1 MSFTED
7 RLKAQTRMGVN
18 IVVEA
23 GAGTGKTTLLI
34 DRLCLAVLAQN
45 TPVEKL
51 VALTFTEKAAAE
63 IKTRF
68 VAKLQN
74 LVAAVKKEIDREQQE
89 TEEPQKTDGAQQ
101 EKQDSTL
108 ALLREYFP
116 EVQRE
121 DLVQRAEAALSRLDR
136 ASIGTIHG
144 FCADILKSFPLEAGL
159 SPNAQI
165 DAGQKAAQL
174 FNARWNAFLDSELG
188 LNAPRAAQWKQVLGE
203 ISLPDLKD
211 FAAELCSGKI
221 ESYDYYA
228 HQNLLAASCLEKS
241 SRAKEMAESFS
252 AEIKKPRKV
261 EKMLVWAAE
270 SLKRTAA
277 FLKGETFSDPAGEY
291 VKLNSGD
298 QAKGWDDESFE
309 EACSLIDFAG
319 KTTPEKQ
326 YVFLSAYNLVKDITA
341 FIRQDYAREGLLSFD
356 DLIVKTRN
364 LLLQNPS
371 VREQLKAK
379 FDVLF
384 IDEFQDTDPVQGELL
399 LFLAEA
405 KNRHASRWQ
414 DVRLEP
420 GKLYVVGDPKQS
432 IYRFRGADITAYELF
447 TDLIL
452 RQGGEKC
459 FLQEN
464 FRSTPEIVETANSVC
479 SRAMIQQTA
488 FQPAYVP
495 IYTSKTLRNGAVQW
509 IFVPAPK
516 EGGKSPSADDFRD
529 NQAERMA
536 DWISQNVGVLTLA
549 DGHKLQL
556 KDIALLTRAATTATP
571 YTEALRRR
579 GIAFNVETDKKFYR
593 KQEVSDFLNF
603 LRAVSDPEDKISL
616 AGTLRSPL
624 FGFTDE
630 ELYQVAKRGELSLY
644 ARPTE
649 EKLARAFAV
658 LNKFS
663 RLAGRRGLK
672 DFLTDILEDT
682 FLPEACAAAYEG
694 ERTLGNL
701 KRLAGLADG
710 YAADG
715 PASLSQFLADVQTL
729 LEEHPDRLAASTADD
744 ALDAVSVL
752 TVHKS
757 KGLQFPV
764 VILADMTKK
773 DSSSSADPVKHIFSW
788 QYNMHGLRVGK
799 ICDVNLA
806 FLEEEQKKHGKCEE
820 VRVLYVAL
828 TRAREKMLLIA
839 DARKDAAKAAAPFV
853 SAGLFPDGETL
864 PKTLTDGELT
874 VPVCYEAYE
883 LPENFRYRHNESAAS
898 QGTERDV
905 ARWRASYDAR
915 KARYQKWISEDQLR
929 APSELAD
936 PNLLTEEQRAGAEL
950 GTVCHRAL
958 ELMLSQKQV
967 PEQAVALACVK
978 CAAPHRA
985 NEAREVL
992 LPFAQS
998 SLFAELSA
1006 CRVLG
1011 CEMPFSYLEEN
1022 GEVESGVMD
1031 AVLITADNRVWIVD
1045 YKTDKVK
1052 PGQEPQLLEKK
1063 YRLQLDIYRRA
1074 AEKIFPGRTVR
1085 CSAVFVRTFAAADL

>member
-7 RLKAQTRMGVN
+7 RLQAQTHMGVN

-74 LVAAVKKEIDREQQE
+74 LVAAVKKG
-89 TEEPQKTDGAQQ
+89 T
-101 EKQDSTL
+101 QDSTL
-108 ALLREYFP
+108 SLLREHFP
-116 EVQRE
+116 SVKPDE
-121 DLVQRAEAALSRLDR
+121 LVTRAEAALSRLDR

-188 LNAPRAAQWKQVLGE
+188 VNAPRAAQWKQVLAE

-228 HQNLLAASCLEKS
+228 HQKLLAASCLEKAT
-241 SRAKEMAESFS
+241 RAQEMAESFS
-252 AEIKKPRKV
+252 AEVKKPRKV
-261 EKMLVWAAE
+261 EKMLVWAAS

-277 FLKGETFSDPAGEY
+277 FLKGETPAEPEGEY
-291 VKLNSGD
+291 VKLSSND
-298 QAKGWDDESFE
+298 QAKGWDDDAFA
-309 EACSLIDFAG
+309 EACSLVDFAG

-326 YVFLSAYNLVKDITA
+326 RLFLVAYDLVKDVTA
-341 FIRQDYAREGLLSFD
+341 LIRQDYAREGLLSFD

-371 VREQLKAK
+371 VRDQLKAK

-405 KNRHASRWQ
+405 KNTRASRWQ
-414 DVRLEP
+414 EVHLEP

-488 FQPAYVP
+488 FQPVYVP
-495 IYTSKTLRNGAVQW
+495 IYTSKTVRNGAVQW
-509 IFVPAPK
+509 LFVPAP
-516 EGGKSPSADDFRD
+516 EGKMPSADDFRD
-529 NQAERMA
+529 NQAERIA
-536 DWISQNVGVLTLA
+536 DWISQNVGVLTLL
-549 DGHKLQL
+549 DGSKLQY

-603 LRAVSDPEDKISL
+603 LRAVSDPDDKISL
-616 AGTLRSPL
+616 AGVLRSPL

-644 ARPTE
+644 VRPTD

-658 LNKFS
+658 LNKYA

-682 FLPEACAAAYEG
+682 FLPEACAASYEG

-701 KRLAGLADG
+701 KRLVGLADG

-729 LEEHPDRLAASTADD
+729 LEEHPDRLGASNADD

-764 VILADMTKK
+764 VILADMTKQ
-773 DSSSSADPVKHIFSW
+773 DSSSSSDPVLHIFSW

-806 FLEEEQKKHGKCEE
+806 FLEDEQKKHGKCEE

-828 TRAREKMLLIA
+828 TRAKEKLLLVA
-839 DARKDAAKAAAPFV
+839 DARKGAVKAAAPFA

-864 PKTLTDGELT
+864 PKAISDGDLI
-874 VPVCYEAYE
+874 VPVQYATYEP
-883 LPENFRYRHNESAAS
+883 PENFRYRHNEYAANPETA
-898 QGTERDV
+898 QDIEH
-905 ARWRASYDAR
+905 WRAAYDTR
-915 KARYQKWISEDQLR
+915 LARYQKWISEDQLR
-929 APSELAD
+929 SPSEMAD

-958 ELMLSQKQV
+958 ELMLSQKQS
-967 PEQAVALACVK
+967 PEQATISAATQ
-978 CAAPHRA
+978 CAVPHRA
-985 NEAREVL
+985 EDARKVL
-992 LPFAQS
+992 LPFAAS
-998 SLFAELSA
+998 PLFAELAA
-1006 CRVLG
+1006 CRVLA

-1031 AVLITADNRVWIVD
+1031 AVLTAADNRVWIVD

-1052 PGQEPQLLEKK
+1052 PGQEKQLLDKK
-1063 YRLQLDIYRRA
+1063 YRLQLDAYRRA
-1074 AEKIFPGRTVR
+1074 AEKIFPGRPVR
-1085 CSAVFVRTFAAADL
+1085 CSAVFVRTFAAVDL

>member
-7 RLKAQTRMGVN
+7 RLKAQTLMGVN

-74 LVAAVKKEIDREQQE
+74 LVAAI
-89 TEEPQKTDGAQQ
+89 
-101 EKQDSTL
+101 KQDTKDETL
-108 ALLREYFP
+108 SRLREYFP
-116 EVQRE
+116 EVKPE
-121 DLVQRAEAALSRLDR
+121 VLVARAEAALSRLDR

-174 FNARWNAFLDSELG
+174 FNARWNVFLDSELG
-188 LNAPRAAQWKQVLGE
+188 VNAPRSAQWKQVLAE
-203 ISLPDLKD
+203 ISLTDLKN

-228 HQNLLAASCLEKS
+228 HHKLLAASCLEKS
-241 SRAKEMAESFS
+241 ARAQKMAESFS
-252 AEIKKPRKV
+252 AGIKKPRKV
-261 EKMLVWAAE
+261 EKMLLWAAG
-270 SLKRTAA
+270 SLKRTAD
-277 FLKGETFSDPAGEY
+277 FLKGESPAEAEGEY
-291 VKLNSGD
+291 VKLSSGD
-298 QAKGWDDESFE
+298 QAKGWDDDSFE
-309 EACSLIDFAG
+309 EACALIDFAG

-326 YVFLSAYNLVKDITA
+326 RIFLAAYGLVKDVTA
-341 FIRQDYAREGLLSFD
+341 LIRQDYAREGLLSFD

-364 LLLQNPS
+364 LLLQNSS
-371 VREQLKAK
+371 VREQLKTK

-384 IDEFQDTDPVQGELL
+384 IDEFQDTDPMQGELL

-405 KNRHASRWQ
+405 KNECAPRWQ
-414 DVRLEP
+414 EVRLEP

-452 RQGGEKC
+452 RQGGKKC

-464 FRSTPEIVETANSVC
+464 YRSTPEIVETANSVC

-495 IYTSKTLRNGAVQW
+495 IYTSKTVRNDAVEW
-509 IFVPAPK
+509 LFVPAPA
-516 EGGKSPSADDFRD
+516 GKLPSTEEFRD
-529 NQAERMA
+529 NQAQRIA
-536 DWISQNVGVLTLA
+536 DWISQNVGVFTLA
-549 DGHKLQL
+549 NGSKLQY
-556 KDIALLTRAATTATP
+556 KDIALLTRAATTASP

-593 KQEVSDFLNF
+593 KQEISDFLNF
-603 LRAVSDPEDKISL
+603 LRAAADPDDKISL
-616 AGTLRSPL
+616 AGVLRSPL

-630 ELYQVAKRGELSLY
+630 ELYQAAKRGELSLY

-649 EKLARAFAV
+649 EKLSRAYAL
-658 LNKFS
+658 LNKYS

-682 FLPEACAAAYEG
+682 FLPEACAASYEG

-701 KRLAGLADG
+701 KRLIGLADG

-715 PASLSQFLADVQTL
+715 PASLSQFLAEVQSL
-729 LEEHPDRLAASTADD
+729 LEEHPDRLGASTADD

-773 DSSSSADPVKHIFSW
+773 DSASSSDPVPHIFSW

-828 TRAREKMLLIA
+828 TRAKEKLLLIA
-839 DARKDAAKAAAPFV
+839 DARKGALKAAAPF
-853 SAGLFPDGETL
+853 SAAGLFPDEETL
-864 PKTLTDGELT
+864 PKTLSDGDLT
-874 VPVCYEAYE
+874 VPVCYQAYE
-883 LPENFRYRHNESAAS
+883 PPENFRYRHSEYAANRETA
-898 QGTERDV
+898 QNIAHWRTVYE
-905 ARWRASYDAR
+905 ARS
-915 KARYQKWISEDQLR
+915 ARYQKRLKEDQLR
-929 APSELAD
+929 APSEMLD

-958 ELMLSQKQV
+958 ELMLAQKESPERAVVVAAAQCAV
-967 PEQAVALACVK
+967 PYRAKEAL
-978 CAAPHRA
+978 
-985 NEAREVL
+985 EVL
-992 LPFAQS
+992 SPFARS
-998 SLFAELSA
+998 PLFGELAA
-1006 CRVLG
+1006 CRVLA

-1031 AVLITADNRVWIVD
+1031 AVLEGVDKRVWIVD
-1045 YKTDKVK
+1045 YKTDKVR
-1052 PGQEPQLLEKK
+1052 PGQEQALLDKK
-1063 YRLQLDIYRRA
+1063 YRLQLAVYRRA

-1085 CSAVFVRTFAAADL
+1085 CSAVFVRTFAAVDL

>member
-7 RLKAQTRMGVN
+7 RLQAQTRMGVN

-74 LVAAVKKEIDREQQE
+74 LVAAVKKEKEQEQQE
-89 TEEPQKTDGAQQ
+89 AQGKTQETKQEEQDKT
-101 EKQDSTL
+101 L
-108 ALLREYFP
+108 LLLREYFP
-116 EVQRE
+116 SVKPDE
-121 DLVQRAEAALSRLDR
+121 LVKRAEVALSRLDR

-188 LNAPRAAQWKQVLGE
+188 VNAPRAAQWKQVLAE

-228 HQNLLAASCLEKS
+228 HQNLLASSCLEKAA
-241 SRAKEMAESFS
+241 RAQEMAESFS
-252 AEIKKPRKV
+252 AEVKKPRKV
-261 EKMLVWAAE
+261 EKMLLWAAE

-277 FLKGETFSDPAGEY
+277 FLKGETPAEPEGEY
-291 VKLNSGD
+291 VKLSSND
-298 QAKGWDDESFE
+298 QAKGWDDEAFD
-309 EACSLIDFAG
+309 EACSLVDFAG

-326 YVFLSAYNLVKDITA
+326 RLFLAAYDLVKDVTA
-341 FIRQDYAREGLLSFD
+341 LIRQDYAREGLLSFD

-405 KNRHASRWQ
+405 KNTRASRWQ
-414 DVRLEP
+414 NVRLEP

-464 FRSTPEIVETANSVC
+464 FRSTPEIVETANSIC

-495 IYTSKTLRNGAVQW
+495 IYTSKTVRNGAVQW
-509 IFVPAPK
+509 VFVPAP
-516 EGGKSPSADDFRD
+516 EGKLPSADDFRD
-529 NQAERMA
+529 NQAECIA

-549 DGHKLQL
+549 DGSKLQY

-571 YTEALRRR
+571 YTEALRHR

-603 LRAVSDPEDKISL
+603 LRAVSDPDDKISL
-616 AGTLRSPL
+616 AGVLRSPL

-644 ARPTE
+644 VRPTD
-649 EKLARAFAV
+649 EKLSRAFAV
-658 LNKFS
+658 LNKYA

-682 FLPEACAAAYEG
+682 FLPEACAASYEG

-701 KRLAGLADG
+701 KRLVGLADG

-715 PASLSQFLADVQTL
+715 PASLAQFLADVQTL
-729 LEEHPDRLAASTADD
+729 LEEHPDRLGASTTDD

-773 DSSSSADPVKHIFSW
+773 DSSSSSDPVLHIFSW

-828 TRAREKMLLIA
+828 TRAKEKLLLVA
-839 DARKDAAKAAAPFV
+839 DARKGAVKAAAPFA
-853 SAGLFPDGETL
+853 SAGLFPDEETL
-864 PKTLTDGELT
+864 PKVVADGELT
-874 VPVCYEAYE
+874 VPVCYAAYE
-883 LPENFRYRHNESAAS
+883 PPENFRYRHNEYAANPETA
-898 QGTERDV
+898 QNIEHWREAYE
-905 ARWRASYDAR
+905 ARLAH
-915 KARYQKWISEDQLR
+915 YQKWISEDLLR
-929 APSELAD
+929 SPSEMAD

-958 ELMLSQKQV
+958 ELMLAQKQA
-967 PEQAVALACVK
+967 PEQAAISAAAQ
-978 CAAPHRA
+978 CAVPHRA
-985 NEAREVL
+985 EDARKVL
-992 LPFAQS
+992 LPFATS
-998 SLFAELSA
+998 PLFAELSA
-1006 CRVLG
+1006 CRVLA
-1011 CEMPFSYLEEN
+1011 CEMPFSYLEET

-1031 AVLITADNRVWIVD
+1031 AVLTGADNRVWIVD

-1052 PGQEPQLLEKK
+1052 PGQEKQLLDKK
-1063 YRLQLDIYRRA
+1063 YRLQLDAYRRA
-1074 AEKIFPGRTVR
+1074 AEKIFPGRSVR
-1085 CSAVFVRTFAAADL
+1085 CSAVFVRTFAAVDL